1 MRRMNECASI
11 PEFGGESMKR
21 TTGDAKFD
29 DRLSCVVDF
38 LHY

>member
-1 MRRMNECASI
+1 MDMRQSLSLQENR
-11 PEFGGESMKR
+11 MKR
-21 TTGDAKFD
+21 TTGDANFD